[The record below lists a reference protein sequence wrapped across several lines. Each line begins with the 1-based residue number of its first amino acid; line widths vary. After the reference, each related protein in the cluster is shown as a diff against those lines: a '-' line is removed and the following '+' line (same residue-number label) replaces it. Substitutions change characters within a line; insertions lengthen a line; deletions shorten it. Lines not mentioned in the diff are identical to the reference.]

1 MTNGNL
7 DKLISIDNLIDVLAD
22 VANWHDIDNGHGLRT
37 AVTALAIGKRL
48 NGGNGLNEEKLKLLD
63 YAARIHDL
71 GRIAIDDEIIAK
83 VGNLTTGQRAQM
95 EVHPEIGYRF
105 LYRSNLPKEI
115 TETILY
121 HHEHFDGSGYPKGLI
136 GLDIP
141 LFARIVAIADMWD
154 ALTNNRPYRI
164 AMDFSAALN
173 TMNVN
178 RDWFDPKLFEL
189 FLSVLKDGKNDK
201 AI

>member
-22 VANWHDIDNGHGLRT
+22 VANWHKIDDNHGLRT
-37 AVTALAIGKRL
+37 AVTALAIGRRL
-48 NGGNGLNEEKLKLLD
+48 NGEDKLNEEKLKLLD

-71 GRIAIDDEIIAK
+71 GRIAIDDDIISK
-83 VGNLTTGQRAQM
+83 PGKLTTGQRAHM

-141 LFARIVAIADMWD
+141 LFARVVTIADKWD
-154 ALTNNRPYRI
+154 AIRSDRPYRK
-164 AMDFSAALN
+164 AMSKKKALAE
-173 TMNVN
+173 MNMMKN
-178 RDWFDPKLFEL
+178 YFDPNLYKI
-189 FLSVLKDGKNDK
+189 FLSVVE
-201 AI
+201 

>member
-1 MTNGNL
+1 MTNGKL

-37 AVTALAIGKRL
+37 AVIASAIGK
-48 NGGNGLNEEKLKLLD
+48 KLDDKLSDEQLQLLD

-83 VGNLTTGQRAQM
+83 IGNLTTSQRAAM
-95 EVHPEIGYRF
+95 EAHPVIGYRF

-121 HHEHFDGSGYPKGLI
+121 HHEHFDGSGYPI
-136 GLDIP
+136 GLSGYDIP
-141 LFARIVAIADMWD
+141 LFPRIVTIADIWD
-154 ALTNNRPYRI
+154 ALISDRPYRK
-164 AMDFSAALN
+164 AMTKEKALEE
-173 TMNVN
+173 MSIMKSY
-178 RDWFDPKLFEL
+178 FDPKLYEI
-189 FLSVLKDGKNDK
+189 FLSVIK
-201 AI
+201 

>member
-1 MTNGNL
+1 MANSNL

-22 VANWHDIDNGHGLRT
+22 VANWHKIDDNHGLRT

-48 NGGNGLNEEKLKLLD
+48 NGEDKLNEEKLKLLD

-136 GLDIP
+136 GLKIP
-141 LFARIVAIADMWD
+141 LFARIVTIADKWD
-154 ALTNNRPYRI
+154 AIRSDRPYRK
-164 AMDFSAALN
+164 AMSKKKALAE
-173 TMNVN
+173 MNMMKN
-178 RDWFDPKLFEL
+178 YFDPNLYKI
-189 FLSVLKDGKNDK
+189 FLSVVE
-201 AI
+201 